1 MKNCS
6 VKSVTLLIFVILFSC
21 QSAQSNA
28 KAEKPQ
34 KVPRIVYEIYS
45 NDWYK
50 TQAILWKK
58 ELEKN
63 PQNKEA
69 WYNFYN
75 ANRYARFEEVDN
87 KDRQEK
93 LDKIIHDMG
102 QAIPNSY
109 EYHLLKYWTKC
120 DIEDIAPA
128 QETYNIDPNR
138 PDTYYT
144 FLSYYALTGDVKNL
158 RKFCRKLYDSQDIEP
173 WLYYYNYNV
182 LMSLEPN
189 AVLVTNGD
197 NDTYPIW
204 VLQQAKNIRRDITV
218 INISLLTT
226 EKYFTNTLK
235 TQYPKIDYNEIK
247 AVAKNRAKG
256 KDSAFRSAF
265 IQETVKQLSEKYAYT
280 PVFFAL
286 TVYGQH
292 TKPFSDDLYL
302 TGLAYRYSQNRFD
315 NLARLKRN
323 LENNFVLDYLRFD
336 PYSESRI
343 GKNLS
348 VRIERNYLP
357 GMLML
362 AEHYRMSGQEQEAKK
377 WITLA
382 RRIAESSDF
391 TEALEEINKKFN

>member
-6 VKSVTLLIFVILFSC
+6 AKSVTLLIFVILFSC

-50 TQAILWKK
+50 TQAVLWKK

-235 TQYPKIDYNEIK
+235 TQYPKID
-247 AVAKNRAKG
+247 
-256 KDSAFRSAF
+256 
-265 IQETVKQLSEKYAYT
+265 
-280 PVFFAL
+280 
-286 TVYGQH
+286 
-292 TKPFSDDLYL
+292 
-302 TGLAYRYSQNRFD
+302 
-315 NLARLKRN
+315 
-323 LENNFVLDYLRFD
+323 
-336 PYSESRI
+336 
-343 GKNLS
+343 
-348 VRIERNYLP
+348 
-357 GMLML
+357 
-362 AEHYRMSGQEQEAKK
+362 
-377 WITLA
+377 
-382 RRIAESSDF
+382 
-391 TEALEEINKKFN
+391 